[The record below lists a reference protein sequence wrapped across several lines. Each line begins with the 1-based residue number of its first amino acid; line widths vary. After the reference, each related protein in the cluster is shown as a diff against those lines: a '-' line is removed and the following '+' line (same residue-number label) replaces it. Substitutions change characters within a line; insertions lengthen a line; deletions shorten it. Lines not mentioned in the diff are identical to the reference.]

1 VVLLKENDMSGHS
14 KWSTIK
20 RKKGAADAKRGAIFT
35 RLAREIVLSARD
47 GGSDIDSNFRLRLAV
62 DKARAENMPKDNIER
77 AIKRGA
83 GEDKDGV
90 VFEQITYE
98 GYASHGVAVMVE
110 TVTDNRNRTVSDLR
124 HAFIKAGGNMA
135 EPGAVGWQFDR
146 IAYFSFPSSSMN
158 FDKAFELGIE
168 AGANDVVEE
177 DGHIEITGPVESFK
191 EIATRLHQA
200 KVQPEEAGL
209 RMSPKQEMEL
219 DAEDTVQVLKALETI
234 EDLDDVQNVY
244 SNLKVSEEALAALE
258 AA

>member
-1 VVLLKENDMSGHS
+1 MSGHS

-35 RLAREIVLSARD
+35 RLSREIVMAARE
-47 GGSDIDSNFRLRLAV
+47 GGGDPDSNFRLRLAV
-62 DKARAENMPKDNIER
+62 DKARSENMPKDNIER
-77 AIKRGA
+77 AMRRGS
-83 GEDKDGV
+83 GEDKDSAA
-90 VFEQITYE
+90 FEQITYE
-98 GYASHGVAVMVE
+98 GYAPHGVAVMVE

-124 HAFIKAGGNMA
+124 HAFTKMGGNMA

-146 IAYFSFPSSSMN
+146 VAFFSFPASALN

-177 DGHIEITGPVESFK
+177 DGQIEITAPVETFK
-191 EIATRLHQA
+191 EIATLLHKA

-209 RMSPKQEMEL
+209 RMIPRQEMEL
-219 DAEDTVQVLKALETI
+219 SPDDTVQVLKALETI

-244 SNLKVSEEALAALE
+244 SNLKVSDEAITALE
-258 AA
+258 SA